1 MGAHATSLAR
11 CGRGGEDDGVAA
23 DDESTE
29 NVDERSA
36 WLLPA
41 LQLLLQQLAELT
53 LEAAASGQG
62 NGDCRGSS
70 MVLLAALFGGLG
82 GGDDAGAAVAVVDEE
97 AGAAI
102 IYSDV
107 VASCVGSVDLWFVV
121 VFLMEVCAFGFGEGG
136 CRRAARLYS

>member
-1 MGAHATSLAR
+1 MSPAPTRRRSVKSRGPSARPRMGAHATSLAR
-11 CGRGGEDDGVAA
+11 CGRGGDDDGVAA

-41 LQLLLQQLAELT
+41 LLLLQQQLAELT
-53 LEAAASGQG
+53 LEAAGAEASGQG
-62 NGDCRGSS
+62 DGDCGSS
-70 MVLLAALFGGLG
+70 MVLAAWFGGLG

-102 IYSDV
+102 I
-107 VASCVGSVDLWFVV
+107 
-121 VFLMEVCAFGFGEGG
+121 
-136 CRRAARLYS
+136 